1 MAPIRVMIADDQ
13 AELRSAMSEL
23 VHAHDGMELAGTA
36 SDTREAVELASKA
49 RPDVA
54 LVDVRM
60 PGGGGVRATSDIRSA
75 SPGTRILAIS
85 AYEDRDTVL
94 EMLRVGAIGY
104 LVKGTDPRQIVG
116 AIEDAS
122 RGRGAVSPGLVPG
135 VVEELSTY
143 LRSRADD
150 ELREAAIKSAIQR
163 CLDEG
168 GPAIVLQPIV
178 DLGSGNPM
186 GFEALA
192 RFRDDR
198 WSTAEWFQRA
208 AEVELSFELEM
219 TAVRSALALED
230 RLPRDTYLSINV
242 SQRTAR
248 SEVLLRALTD
258 VDPSRTVVEVTEH
271 ERVEDY
277 AGLSA
282 ALGRLREHGVRV
294 AIDDAGAGF
303 ASLRHALML
312 APDIMKIDISITQN
326 IDHDLARRALA
337 RALISFAAEVGVS
350 VVAEGIETR
359 AELESLRELG
369 VELGQGYYLARP
381 GPPPDRMAV
390 PREASG

>member
-1 MAPIRVMIADDQ
+1 
-13 AELRSAMSEL
+13 
-23 VHAHDGMELAGTA
+23 
-36 SDTREAVELASKA
+36 
-49 RPDVA
+49 
-54 LVDVRM
+54 
-60 PGGGGVRATSDIRSA
+60 
-75 SPGTRILAIS
+75 
-85 AYEDRDTVL
+85 
-94 EMLRVGAIGY
+94 
-104 LVKGTDPRQIVG
+104 
-116 AIEDAS
+116 
-122 RGRGAVSPGLVPG
+122 
-135 VVEELSTY
+135 
-143 LRSRADD
+143 
-150 ELREAAIKSAIQR
+150 
-163 CLDEG
+163 
-168 GPAIVLQPIV
+168 
-178 DLGSGNPM
+178 M